1 MMYAIN
7 SDLLKNNEVL
17 EMINSMDCVLLFE
30 PKDDIYFISFRNEQ
44 DLLKL
49 QTAVNKLIM

>member
-1 MMYAIN
+1 MMYAID
-7 SDLLKNNEVL
+7 SDVLENNNIL

-30 PKDDIYFISFRNEQ
+30 PEDNTYYISFRNKQ

-49 QTAVNKLIM
+49 QTAINKLIM